1 MTHND
6 ETTHAHRLATNPPAG
21 METRA
26 LRVLLAL
33 A

>member
-6 ETTHAHRLATNPPAG
+6 ETIRARHLATNPPAG